1 MEQERVLITF
11 TSSLSLF
18 LSGSEEIVS
27 LFVSM
32 QNVYVCELCLF
43 HGSCGRLVD
52 GIVKNVV
59 QRISKIQFLSP
70 PPLLVLLR
78 YLTLLWIYTLNCG
91 DKASLF
97 RHYYH
102 LFFGFFLIFLDC
114 FDTKEVVC
122 NISPLNFV
130 YISLIGFKFLYCA

>member
-1 MEQERVLITF
+1 
-11 TSSLSLF
+11 
-18 LSGSEEIVS
+18 
-27 LFVSM
+27 
-32 QNVYVCELCLF
+32 
-43 HGSCGRLVD
+43 
-52 GIVKNVV
+52 
-59 QRISKIQFLSP
+59 
-70 PPLLVLLR
+70 
-78 YLTLLWIYTLNCG
+78 LTLLLLIYSLNCG
-91 DKASLF
+91 DNASPF